1 MKFNVKNFIFGF
13 IKKSVTRLF
22 LSFIYI
28 LEDIVADGRMSDEEF
43 QKLRK
48 RILDYGNNAIRD
60 INKELEN
67 FDFLFINNDN
77 NENKNI

>member
-48 RILDYGNNAIRD
+48 RILDYGNNTVRD

-67 FDFLFINNDN
+67 FDFLFIDNDN
-77 NENKNI
+77 SEK